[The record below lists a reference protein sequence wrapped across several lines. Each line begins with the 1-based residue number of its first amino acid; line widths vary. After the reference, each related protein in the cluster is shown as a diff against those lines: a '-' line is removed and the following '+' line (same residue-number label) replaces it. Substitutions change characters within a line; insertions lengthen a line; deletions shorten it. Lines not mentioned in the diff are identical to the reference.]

1 MHACSRPIIGN
12 GSVEFLDLLRI
23 SLGLVVTCIL
33 ALAFFL
39 SVKAG
44 IHWQDDTYQELGQR
58 GLP

>member
-1 MHACSRPIIGN
+1 MQQANLGN

-23 SLGLVVTCIL
+23 SLGLVVTSIL